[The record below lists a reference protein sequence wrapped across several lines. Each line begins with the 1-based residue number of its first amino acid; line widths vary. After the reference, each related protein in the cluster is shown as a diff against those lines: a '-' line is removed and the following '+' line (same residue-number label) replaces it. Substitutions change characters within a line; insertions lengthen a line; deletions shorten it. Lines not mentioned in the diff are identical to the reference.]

1 MALSDIRQALTTF
14 RASVSQTP
22 GRMNLFNLGSYIEIR
37 YSYYKFF
44 ELLRGGEMSIF
55 EATMLI
61 CFGMSFADLN
71 RQISPY
77 ESRCRKKS
85 SLHDASLLRLSL
97 WDHSQASVLYGLGD
111 SALHSQHGL
120 GGNRFD
126 SLFQISGFE

>member
-1 MALSDIRQALTTF
+1 MIANALAASLAAFTQGVAQEWHCQIFASIDYF

-61 CFGMSFADLN
+61 CFGMAGRS
-71 RQISPY
+71 QSPNQ
-77 ESRCRKKS
+77 SVRKSLQEKVLS
-85 SLHDASLLRLSL
+85 S
-97 WDHSQASVLYGLGD
+97 
-111 SALHSQHGL
+111 
-120 GGNRFD
+120 
-126 SLFQISGFE
+126 